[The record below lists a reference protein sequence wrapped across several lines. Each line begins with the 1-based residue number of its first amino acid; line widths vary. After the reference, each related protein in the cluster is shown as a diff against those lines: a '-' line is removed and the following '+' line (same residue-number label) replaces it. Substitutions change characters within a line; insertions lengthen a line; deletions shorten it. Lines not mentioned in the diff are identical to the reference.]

1 MNHKKK
7 KSGLKWALIAAVAI
21 LAVAAVLFFVRSRR
35 GAARR
40 TAEDMRSATAEIGDV
55 VTTVSASGALQ
66 MAASED
72 VAIPEGVELDEVLVE
87 KGDHVREGD
96 LLATVIADSLR
107 SALADVKDQISAAD
121 SSMEQLVN
129 ASESVYI
136 KAGVEGRVKAI
147 YGTEGDAV
155 SDAALEHGGLLLL
168 SLDGKMAVTLP
179 GSDQV
184 AVGDSV
190 TVTRPDGSTKTGTVL
205 KSGAGGLVVTLTDK
219 GPALGEQVAV
229 TTSDGTELGSGTLA
243 INAPMMVTGYRGVI
257 TDVLVTENDYVYAS
271 TNLFKLTALGHT
283 PEYEE
288 QLARRQELADRLAEL
303 LLLERNGGILAPF
316 DGTVQSVPDSGLGT
330 NSFALSPDSDV
341 TVTVEV
347 DELDVLSIQKGQE
360 ANVTV
365 AAAGDDSYTGTVA
378 AIDPFGSSANGVTK
392 YSVEITLP
400 KSEEM
405 LPGMNASVEIVVD
418 HKEGCLLIPEDAL
431 NQSGAATFV
440 YTGYDPETDTYTGE
454 TEVTTGLSDG
464 IRVEITDGLTQ
475 GAVVYYRYAEAETGT
490 GENAASWQNTGP
502 WGNFG

>member
-7 KSGLKWALIAAVAI
+7 KSGLKRILIAAVVI
-21 LAVAAVLFFVRSRR
+21 LAAAVLFFVRSRQ
-35 GAARR
+35 GTARH
-40 TAEDMRSATAEIGDV
+40 TAEDMRSATAQIGDV

-66 MAASED
+66 MAAPED
-72 VAIPEGVELDEVLVE
+72 VTVPEGVELDEILVE
-87 KGDHVREGD
+87 KGDHVRKGD
-96 LLATVIADSLR
+96 LLATVTADSLR

-121 SSMEQLVN
+121 SGMEQLVN

-147 YGTEGDAV
+147 YGAEGDAV
-155 SDAALEHGGLLLL
+155 SDVALEYGGLLLL

-179 GSDQV
+179 GSDQA

-190 TVTRPDGSTKTGTVL
+190 TVTRPDGSAKTGTVL
-205 KSGAGGLVVTLTDK
+205 KNGAGGLVVTLTDN
-219 GPALGEQVAV
+219 GPELGEQVAV

-243 INAPMMVTGYRGVI
+243 VNAPMMVTGYRGVI
-257 TDVLVTENDYVYAS
+257 TDVLVTENNYVYAS

-288 QLARRQELADRLAEL
+288 QLAQRQELADRLAEL
-303 LLLERNGGILAPF
+303 LLLERNGGITAPF
-316 DGTVQSVPDSGLGT
+316 DGAVQSVPDSGLGT
-330 NSFALSPDSDV
+330 NSFALSPDGDM

-365 AAAGDDSYTGTVA
+365 TAAGDGSYIGAVA
-378 AIDPFGSSANGVTK
+378 AIDPFGSSAGGVTK
-392 YSVEITLP
+392 YSVEIALP
-400 KSEEM
+400 GSEEM

-418 HKEGCLLIPEDAL
+418 QKEGCLLIPEDAL
-431 NQSGAATFV
+431 NQSGAVTFV
-440 YTGYDPETDTYTGE
+440 YTSYDPETDTYGGE

-464 IRVEITDGLTQ
+464 VRVEITGGLTQ
-475 GAVVYYRYAEAETGT
+475 GAAVYYRYAEANAGT
-490 GENAASWQNTGP
+490 GEIAAPWQNMGP
-502 WGNFG
+502 WGNFN